1 MNGDLSRAMGVALA
15 PVLGQSLSVALRAS
29 EIIQRRL
36 SSIVQNSTDVVTIV
50 GEDLRVLWQA
60 ASIRGVL
67 AQDPDAI
74 VGTHVDNLVHPDDRA
89 ALDGYFAEAA
99 GHPDHARNLTLR
111 LAHGEGGFRHFDVVA
126 ANRLHD
132 PSVLGYVLNMRDATD
147 RRELESELRSL
158 AAQREHDAMHDP
170 LTGLANRR
178 RLFARL
184 EDSTTAARAAKTK
197 LSLLL
202 IDLDHFKELN
212 DTLGHQAGD
221 RLLREIGPRLEAA
234 VPGAELVARVGG
246 DEFAVLLPPGT
257 TVEDAEAI
265 ADHARALDRG
275 AVPLPGPD
283 AARPRQRRH
292 RDVPR
297 ARARR
302 RDADAARRHRHVLGQ
317 GARRRPRGL
326 QRLAR
331 RPLPRPARADR
342 RAAGRDPVRP
352 DRRALPAEVRPRRPA
367 RSPAPRRSCAGIT
380 RSSAC
385 SARAR
390 SCRSPSRRA

>member
-1 MNGDLSRAMGVALA
+1 M
-15 PVLGQSLSVALRAS
+15 LGQSLSVALRAS

-36 SSIVQNSTDVVTIV
+36 TSIVQNSTDVVTIV
-50 GEDLRVLWQA
+50 GEDLRVRWQA

-67 AQDPDAI
+67 SLEPDAI
-74 VGTHVDNLVHPDDRA
+74 VGTHVHNLIHPDDRP

-111 LAHGEGGFRHFDVVA
+111 LVHGEGGYRHFDVVA

-132 PSVLGYVLNMRDATD
+132 PSVDGYVLNMRDATD

-184 EDSTTAARAAKTK
+184 EDATTAARAAKTK

-221 RLLREIGPRLEAA
+221 RLLREIGPRLQAA

-246 DEFAVLLPPGT
+246 DEFAVLLPTGT
-257 TVEDAEAI
+257 TVEQAEEI
-265 ADHARALDRG
+265 ATSA
-275 AVPLPGPD
+275 
-283 AARPRQRRH
+283 
-292 RDVPR
+292 
-297 ARARR
+297 
-302 RDADAARRHRHVLGQ
+302 
-317 GARRRPRGL
+317 
-326 QRLAR
+326 
-331 RPLPRPARADR
+331 
-342 RAAGRDPVRP
+342 
-352 DRRALPAEVRPRRPA
+352 
-367 RSPAPRRSCAGIT
+367 PAPRSRS
-380 RSSAC
+380 RSAS
-385 SARAR
+385 RA
-390 SCRSPSRRA
+390 

>member
-1 MNGDLSRAMGVALA
+1 MGTALA
-15 PVLGQSLSVALRAS
+15 PILGQSLSVALRAS
-29 EIIQRRL
+29 ETIQRRL
-36 SSIVQNSTDVVTIV
+36 TSIVQNSTDVVTIV
-50 GEDLRVLWQA
+50 GADLRIRWQA

-67 AQDPDAI
+67 AQDPEAL
-74 VGTHVDNLVHPDDRA
+74 VGRPVRELIHPDDRA
-89 ALDGYFAEAA
+89 ALDGYFAEAE
-99 GHPDHARNLTLR
+99 GRPDHARNLTLR
-111 LAHGEGGFRHFDVVA
+111 LAHGEGGFRDFDVVA

-132 PSVLGYVLNMRDATD
+132 SAVDGYVLNMRDATD

-184 EDSTTAARAAKTK
+184 EESTAAARAAKTK
-197 LSLLL
+197 LALLL

-221 RLLREIGPRLEAA
+221 RLLREIGPRLEAG
-234 VPGAELVARVGG
+234 VPDAELVARVGG
-246 DEFAVLLPPGT
+246 DEFAVLLKPGT
-257 TVEDAEAI
+257 TVEDAEEHRRA
-265 ADHARALDRG
+265 ARPRDRG
-275 AVPLPGPD
+275 ALPLPGPD
-283 AARPRQRRH
+283 PAGARQRRH

-317 GARRRPRGL
+317 GARRRRRGL
-326 QRLAR
+326 QRFPR
-331 RPLPRPARADR
+331 RPLARPPGADR
-342 RAAGRDPVRP
+342 RAARRDPVRP
-352 DRRALPAEVRPRRPA
+352 GRRALPAEVRPRDRP
-367 RSPAPRRSCAGIT
+367 RSPAPRRSCAGTT

-385 SARAR
+385 SGRAR
-390 SCRSPSRRA
+390 SSRSPSRPA